1 MAPQQKVYIL
11 VYHWEMVYRG
21 DTMKKILISILALM
35 ILTAVVVAAEKI
47 NLRSIG
53 YDEVA
58 YAGTEIPVFVAIK
71 NIGDSKLEDVQVK
84 IDSPDLDIF
93 SVSHSVDIR
102 RTDYESY
109 VLLVYIPQ
117 DTPAGD
123 YTLRIRVSDDQDEKR
138 TYYRFISIR

>member
-1 MAPQQKVYIL
+1 
-11 VYHWEMVYRG
+11 MVCRG

-35 ILTAVVVAAEKI
+35 VLTAVVVAGEKI

-58 YAGTEIPVFVAIK
+58 YAGTEIPVFVAIR
-71 NIGDSKLEDVQVK
+71 NVGDSKLEDVQVK

-102 RTDYESY
+102 RTDHESY
-109 VLLVYIPQ
+109 VLPVYIPQ
-117 DTPAGD
+117 NTPAGD
-123 YTLRIRVSDDQDEKR
+123 YTLRIRISDDQDEKR